1 MIKTLKTIALAMLA
15 TGATVTA
22 ANAKATAIT
31 YGATNVLQPVTCSL
45 TVYEQKAG
53 ATTPAIASGIS
64 FSTKNL
70 IVAVSNALGTNA
82 TLDKHAELAI
92 LTTNGQIGTTNVV
105 TNVPG
110 SVPNTVVVSSNT
122 LLLGSGAGS
131 NLVIGNPNGD
141 YYVTITATNGTTNVL
156 VTTVGINGPVVTT
169 ESASN
174 LTLYADQTIAI
185 GTNTAQPIET
195 NLALGGVSQ
204 PVDTSALTVISNGTT
219 VATDVLGT
227 NTFSV
232 STNGSGVIA
241 VTIGTNTTDY
251 TNSATVTNVVLLGT
265 NVVVTNGTAPGL
277 GYSSSFTNS
286 LTTTFEVNSTSNVT
300 VLTTT
305 TDLAQGTVL
314 KTNIEPLINT
324 NITSMLVMADGST
337 NTPVPT
343 NILYIAEVTTNDI
356 VAENAA
362 DTSRTDWTIK
372 SFILNTPTWS
382 LNLQGL
388 VHNTFDAFA
397 VGKTHYAITNEAW
410 TDVSGYGTNNAGAP
424 VVVGGT
430 IAVGSPASQKIPN
443 P

>member
-15 TGATVTA
+15 TGATVSA

-31 YGATNVLQPVTCSL
+31 YGATNVLQPVTISL

-70 IVAVSNALGTNA
+70 IAAVSNALGTNA

-110 SVPNTVVVSSNT
+110 SVPNTLVVSSNT
-122 LLLGSGAGS
+122 LTLGAGT
-131 NLVIGNPNGD
+131 NLTIGNTSGE
-141 YYVTITATNGTTNVL
+141 YYVTLVSTNGTNNVL
-156 VTTVGINGPVVTT
+156 VTTPGLNGPVVTT
-169 ESASN
+169 NSATN
-174 LTLYADQTIAI
+174 LTLDANQTIAI
-185 GTNTAQPIET
+185 GSNTVTVET
-195 NLALGGVSQ
+195 NLALGGVGQ

-286 LTTTFEVNSTSNVT
+286 LTTTFEVNSTSNIT

-337 NTPVPT
+337 NTPVPP
-343 NILYIAEVTTNDI
+343 NILSITEISTNDI

-372 SFILNTPTWS
+372 GFILTTPTWS